1 MNAIEALNNASEVIL
16 GATVEPEKTY
26 WLVIRSRRLSIVERN
41 FIPFD
46 AIKVFA
52 LTANM
57 CTHGLAP
64 CEWDR
69 LEAKLKQF
77 CEGGLL

>member
-1 MNAIEALNNASEVIL
+1 MIPSEALKTASEVIHIT
-16 GATVEPEKTY
+16 TVESGKTY